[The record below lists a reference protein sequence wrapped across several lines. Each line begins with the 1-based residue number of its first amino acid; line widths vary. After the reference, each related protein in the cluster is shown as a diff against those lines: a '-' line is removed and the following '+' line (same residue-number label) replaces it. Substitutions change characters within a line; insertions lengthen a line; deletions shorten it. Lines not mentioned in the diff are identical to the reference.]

1 MKRKVGLVVDSTFG
15 LSKEY
20 IDKYQI
26 SVASLKVMIEDKEYI
41 DGEFDPELVVVAMQN
56 NKDIKTSQPS
66 PELFLQAYEKQLTLF
81 EDVLCLTLSK
91 TLSGTINSA
100 NLALTLIEN
109 DHVRVVD
116 TQQTISG
123 SGYIAK
129 KMIEFFEE
137 GHTIE
142 EGMPYLEE
150 LIKKGSLIFTVNDLH
165 TLVKGGRL
173 SKVQA
178 VIGNFLKIK
187 PILRFRQ
194 GVLDLEHKVRN
205 YSNVYLYLVN
215 EVKKLMDSGQTVVV
229 LISYVDRSTEAK
241 ILEHDIYQLGDQVKV
256 SITGV
261 VSPVISAHIGLGGLS
276 IYIATE

>member
-1 MKRKVGLVVDSTFG
+1 MSNDMLAIINARIVTVDEQDFAKYGYTGPLAGMYYQQAIEQKAFVMGGGL
-15 LSKEY
+15 
-20 IDKYQI
+20 
-26 SVASLKVMIEDKEYI
+26 
-41 DGEFDPELVVVAMQN
+41 
-56 NKDIKTSQPS
+56 
-66 PELFLQAYEKQLTLF
+66 LQAPAQ
-81 EDVLCLTLSK
+81 
-91 TLSGTINSA
+91 
-100 NLALTLIEN
+100 
-109 DHVRVVD
+109 R
-116 TQQTISG
+116 
-123 SGYIAK
+123 
-129 KMIEFFEE
+129 MIDFFEE
-137 GHTIE
+137 GHSIE

-150 LIKKGSLIFTVNDLH
+150 LIKKGSLVFTVNDLH

-178 VIGNFLKIK
+178 VIGNFLKVK

-215 EVKKLMDSGQTVVV
+215 EVKKLMEFGNVVV

-241 ILEHDIYQLGDQVKV
+241 VLEHDIYQLGEKVKV

>member
-1 MKRKVGLVVDSTFG
+1 MERKIGLVVDSTFS
-15 LSKEY
+15 LSKDY
-20 IDKYQI
+20 IKEHQI
-26 SVASLKVMIEDKEYI
+26 VVVPLQVIIGNSSYV
-41 DGEFDPELVVVAMQN
+41 DGEFDPDIAVHAMQN
-56 NKDIKTSQPS
+56 HLDIKTSQPS
-66 PELFLQAYEKQLTLF
+66 PELFLKAFEKQLETF
-81 EDVLCLTLSK
+81 EEVLCLTLSK

-100 NLALTLIEN
+100 NLGLTLIEN
-109 DHVRVVD
+109 KHVHVVD

-129 KMIEFFEE
+129 KMIEYFDE
-137 GHTIE
+137 GHTMEQGLI
-142 EGMPYLEE
+142 YLDE
-150 LIKKGSLIFTVNDLH
+150 LIKKGSLIFTVNDLQ

-173 SKVQA
+173 NRVQA
-178 VIGNFLKIK
+178 VIGNILKIK

-205 YSNVYLYLVN
+205 YDSIYVYLVN
-215 EVKKLMDSGQTVVV
+215 EVKKLLVFGKVVV

-241 ILEHDIYQLGDQVKV
+241 VLEHEIFQLGENVSV

>member
-1 MKRKVGLVVDSTFG
+1 MERKIGLVVDSTFS
-15 LSKEY
+15 LSKDYVKEH
-20 IDKYQI
+20 QI
-26 SVASLKVMIEDKEYI
+26 VVVPLQVIIGNNSYV
-41 DGEFDPELVVVAMQN
+41 DGEFNPDIVVHAMQN
-56 NKDIKTSQPS
+56 HLDIKTSQPS
-66 PELFLQAYEKQLTLF
+66 PELFLKAYEKQLERF
-81 EDVLCLTLSK
+81 EEVLCLTLSK

-100 NLALTLIEN
+100 NLGLTLIEN
-109 DHVRVVD
+109 KHVHVVD

-129 KMIEFFEE
+129 KMIEYFDE

-142 EGMPYLEE
+142 QGLIYLDE
-150 LIKKGSLIFTVNDLH
+150 LIKKGSLIFTVNDLQ

-173 SKVQA
+173 NRVQA
-178 VIGNFLKIK
+178 IIGNILKIK

-205 YSNVYLYLVN
+205 YDSIYLYLVN
-215 EVKKLMDSGQTVVV
+215 EVKKLLIFGKVIV

-241 ILEHDIYQLGDQVKV
+241 VLEHEIYQLGENVSV

>member
-1 MKRKVGLVVDSTFG
+1 
-15 LSKEY
+15 
-20 IDKYQI
+20 
-26 SVASLKVMIEDKEYI
+26 
-41 DGEFDPELVVVAMQN
+41 
-56 NKDIKTSQPS
+56 
-66 PELFLQAYEKQLTLF
+66 
-81 EDVLCLTLSK
+81 
-91 TLSGTINSA
+91 LSGTVNSA
-100 NLALTLIEN
+100 NLGKTLIEN
-109 DHVRVVD
+109 ENVYVID

-129 KMIEFFEE
+129 KMIEFLEQGNSVKE
-137 GHTIE
+137 S
-142 EGMPYLEE
+142 MPYLEE
-150 LIKKGSLIFTVNDLH
+150 LIKKGSLIFTVNNLH

-205 YSNVYLYLVN
+205 YSNVYLYLVE
-215 EVKKLMDSGQTVVV
+215 EVKKLIEFGEVIV

-241 ILEHDIYQLGDQVKV
+241 VLEHEIYQLGEKVKV

-276 IYIATE
+276 IYIANV

>member
-1 MKRKVGLVVDSTFG
+1 MERKIGLVVDSTFS
-15 LSKEY
+15 LSKDY
-20 IDKYQI
+20 IKEHQI
-26 SVASLKVMIEDKEYI
+26 VVVPLQVIIGNSSYV
-41 DGEFDPELVVVAMQN
+41 DGEFDPDIAVHAMQN
-56 NKDIKTSQPS
+56 HLDIKTSQPS
-66 PELFLQAYEKQLTLF
+66 PELFLKAFEKQLETF
-81 EDVLCLTLSK
+81 EEVLCLTLSK

-100 NLALTLIEN
+100 NLGLTLIEN
-109 DHVRVVD
+109 KHVHVVD

-129 KMIEFFEE
+129 KMIEYFDE
-137 GHTIE
+137 GHTMEQGLI
-142 EGMPYLEE
+142 YLDE
-150 LIKKGSLIFTVNDLH
+150 LIKKGSLIFTVNDLQ

-173 SKVQA
+173 NRVQA
-178 VIGNFLKIK
+178 VIGNILKIK

-205 YSNVYLYLVN
+205 YDSIYVYLVN
-215 EVKKLMDSGQTVVV
+215 EVKKLLIFGKVVV

-241 ILEHDIYQLGDQVKV
+241 VLEHEIFQLGENVSV

>member
-1 MKRKVGLVVDSTFG
+1 MERKIGLVVDSTFS
-15 LSKEY
+15 LSKDYVKEH
-20 IDKYQI
+20 QI
-26 SVASLKVMIEDKEYI
+26 VVVPLQVIIGNNSYV
-41 DGEFDPELVVVAMQN
+41 DGEFNPDIVVHAMQN
-56 NKDIKTSQPS
+56 HLDIKTSQPS
-66 PELFLQAYEKQLTLF
+66 PELFLKAYEKQLERF
-81 EDVLCLTLSK
+81 EEVLCLTLSK

-100 NLALTLIEN
+100 NLGLTLIEN
-109 DHVRVVD
+109 KHVHVVD

-129 KMIEFFEE
+129 KMIEYFDE

-142 EGMPYLEE
+142 QGLIYLDE
-150 LIKKGSLIFTVNDLH
+150 LIKKGSLIFTVNDLQ

-173 SKVQA
+173 NRVQA
-178 VIGNFLKIK
+178 IIGNILKIK

-205 YSNVYLYLVN
+205 YDSIYLYLVN
-215 EVKKLMDSGQTVVV
+215 EVKKLLIFGKVVV

-241 ILEHDIYQLGDQVKV
+241 VLEHEIYQLGENVSV

>member
-1 MKRKVGLVVDSTFG
+1 MERKIGLVVDSTFS
-15 LSKEY
+15 LSKDY
-20 IDKYQI
+20 IKEHQI
-26 SVASLKVMIEDKEYI
+26 VVVPLQVIIGNSSYV
-41 DGEFDPELVVVAMQN
+41 DGEFDPDIAVHAMQN
-56 NKDIKTSQPS
+56 HLDIKTSQPS
-66 PELFLQAYEKQLTLF
+66 PELFLKAFEKQLETF
-81 EDVLCLTLSK
+81 EEVLCLTLSK

-100 NLALTLIEN
+100 NLGLTLIEN
-109 DHVRVVD
+109 KHVHVVD

-129 KMIEFFEE
+129 KMIEYFDE
-137 GHTIE
+137 GHTMEQGLI
-142 EGMPYLEE
+142 YLDE
-150 LIKKGSLIFTVNDLH
+150 LIKKGSLIFTVNDLQ

-173 SKVQA
+173 NRVQA
-178 VIGNFLKIK
+178 VIGNILKIK

-205 YSNVYLYLVN
+205 YDSIYVYLVN
-215 EVKKLMDSGQTVVV
+215 EVKKLLVFGKVVV

-241 ILEHDIYQLGDQVKV
+241 VLEHAIFQLGENVSV